1 MSKVRQLTLWPT
13 LLCLVGNPVPKL
25 TTSIDQITS
34 SISSSCRIFGTSKV
48 SFRDFFCEPSAWI
61 GVWRLLRRGS
71 FRFYRR
77 WWLNKWT
84 LFALVVLEKSHF
96 MMMRTGGSRCLARYP
111 YLAPAPRA
119 ATVSPCGGSSSTPL
133 WPIKRQSGELFK
145 HQKDVGKPTQSLPVR
160 TGARLFD

>member
-1 MSKVRQLTLWPT
+1 MANTLVSGWKPGPQT
-13 LLCLVGNPVPKL
+13 NHEYRPDHEQHLELLLHLHDFKSVF
-25 TTSIDQITS
+25 Q
-34 SISSSCRIFGTSKV
+34 RF
-48 SFRDFFCEPSAWI
+48 FFCKPSAWI
-61 GVWRLLRRGS
+61 GLWRLRRLLRRGS
-71 FRFYRR
+71 FRFNRR
-77 WWLNKWT
+77 WWLKKWT

>member
-1 MSKVRQLTLWPT
+1 MANTLVSGWKPGPQT
-13 LLCLVGNPVPKL
+13 NHEYRPDHEQHLELLSHLHDFN
-25 TTSIDQITS
+25 
-34 SISSSCRIFGTSKV
+34 V
-48 SFRDFFCEPSAWI
+48 SFRDFFFKPSAWI
-61 GVWRLLRRGS
+61 GLWRLLRRGS

>member
-1 MSKVRQLTLWPT
+1 MANTLVSGGKPGPQT
-13 LLCLVGNPVPKL
+13 NHEYRPDHEQHLELLSHLHDFKSFFRRLFP
-25 TTSIDQITS
+25 S
-34 SISSSCRIFGTSKV
+34 SLRP
-48 SFRDFFCEPSAWI
+48 ESAR
-61 GVWRLLRRGS
+61 GGCGGCGS

-77 WWLNKWT
+77 WRLNKWT